1 MSKAVAIVEQT
12 AEIFV
17 SRARPMVPSPFLT
30 NTRPA
35 TSSGSQAA
43 RRKVLGGIL
52 YRANPFLPPIRHNRI
67 LRFVIRKS
75 IGQNY

>member
-1 MSKAVAIVEQT
+1 MSKAAAIVEQT
-12 AEIFV
+12 AEIFA
-17 SRARPMVPSPFLT
+17 SRPMVPSPFLT

-52 YRANPFLPPIRHNRI
+52 YRANPSFHPSDMTR
-67 LRFVIRKS
+67 
-75 IGQNY
+75 